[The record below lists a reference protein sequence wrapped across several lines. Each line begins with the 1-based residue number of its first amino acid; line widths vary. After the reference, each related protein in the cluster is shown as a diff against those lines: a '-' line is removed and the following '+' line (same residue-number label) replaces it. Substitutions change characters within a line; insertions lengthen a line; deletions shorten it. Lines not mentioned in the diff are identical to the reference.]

1 MTEKKSSR
9 SVSDV
14 ILESLSSFL
23 FERIASEMQS
33 KIRGYITDVFR
44 SLMKKAIVAMTGA
57 VLLIIGL
64 LFICISAVN
73 YFSIYVPAWAAW
85 LVVGLVITA
94 AGSLMSILVLKK
106 D

>member
-1 MTEKKSSR
+1 MTEKKNSR

-23 FERIASEMQS
+23 FERITKEIQNR
-33 KIRGYITDVFR
+33 IRGYITDVFR
-44 SLMKKAIVAMTGA
+44 TLMKKAIIAITGT
-57 VLLIIGL
+57 VLLLIGL
-64 LFICISAVN
+64 LFICISAVH

-85 LVVGLVITA
+85 LLVGLALTA
-94 AGSLMSILVLKK
+94 TGFLMAILVLKR